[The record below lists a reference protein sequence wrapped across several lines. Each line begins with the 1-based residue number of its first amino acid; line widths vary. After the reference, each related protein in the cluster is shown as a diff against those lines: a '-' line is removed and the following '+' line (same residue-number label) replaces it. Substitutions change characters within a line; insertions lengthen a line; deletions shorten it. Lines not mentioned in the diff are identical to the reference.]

1 MDIDKLIST
10 PNKKNPEKQ
19 SSQINTA
26 FSQNWMYQ
34 MIPVNKEW
42 VMLTL
47 KSTQPHLWYAG
58 VIRRVLAVQC
68 IQYDYAVLV

>member
-26 FSQNWMYQ
+26 FSQNS
-34 MIPVNKEW
+34 
-42 VMLTL
+42 L